1 MSGAAGGVSSSET
14 TWVETMEMEATQVGT
29 GKVICFHT
37 RMYMDMPNY
46 CLENPMDRGTWWAMA
61 HGVSK
66 SQRRLYDEHFSLFFF
81 HGMLNMGQASHY
93 MLYMHVLIHPPHNSS
108 MSR

>member
-66 SQRRLYDEHFSLFFF
+66 SQRRLCDEHFSLFFF
-81 HGMLNMGQASHY
+81 SWNAKHGPSISLHALHACSH
-93 MLYMHVLIHPPHNSS
+93 SS
-108 MSR
+108 SSQQLHE